1 MHACLAFS
9 ILHLKEDSSLN
20 FIYINVRFLSVNLV
34 LQHLKQQQEGLQH
47 LISIIKDDLD
57 DLLLIEHGLTEKKTH
72 LK

>member
-9 ILHLKEDSSLN
+9 ILHLNEDSSLN
-20 FIYINVRFLSVNLV
+20 FMYVNVRFLSVNLV

-72 LK
+72 PR